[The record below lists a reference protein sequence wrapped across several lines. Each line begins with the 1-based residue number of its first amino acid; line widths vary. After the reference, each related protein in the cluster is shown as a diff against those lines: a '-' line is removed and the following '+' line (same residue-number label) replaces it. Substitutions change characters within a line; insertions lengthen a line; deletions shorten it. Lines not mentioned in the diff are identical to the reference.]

1 MSRLSTHVL
10 DTSSG
15 RPAANIRVRLYGT
28 NGEISAATTD
38 ADGRCASLLP
48 PGMALT
54 VGTYRLIVETAAFFK
69 EGFYPEVCIS
79 FQVRDASE
87 HYHIPLLISPFGF
100 TTYRGSCI

>member
-15 RPAANIRVRLYGT
+15 RPAANIRVRLHDE

-38 ADGRCASLLP
+38 ADGRCLALLAPGTSL
-48 PGMALT
+48 A
-54 VGTYRLIVETAAFFK
+54 VGTYRLIFETGAYF
-69 EGFYPEVCIS
+69 ENGFYPQVCIS
-79 FQVRDASE
+79 FLVRDASE

-100 TTYRGSCI
+100 TTYRGY